1 MVSPKEEKMCKV
13 CPLFSGSEGNSTYV
27 KVKNISFLID
37 AGRSCKQIENSV
49 IKNGFNPNDIKFIF
63 VTHEHSD
70 HVKGLRVFAKKFG
83 IKIYASKGTISELE
97 NKNILGKEIE
107 YEIIEKSGTN
117 IDNISVIPFETSHDC
132 SQGYGYTFFINEKK
146 LKISFCSDLG
156 MVSNEVLN
164 SILGSNLIFM
174 ESNHDIEM
182 LKNGPYPWY
191 LKKRILSD
199 TGHLS
204 NNACSE
210 VLNKLILS
218 GTKKFVLCHL
228 SSTNNTPEVAYNSAF
243 KVLENTGI
251 KDFELYVAPKEN
263 IGKININI

>member
-1 MVSPKEEKMCKV
+1 MVRGCYIYDKKYSNFE
-13 CPLFSGSEGNSTYV
+13 
-27 KVKNISFLID
+27 VKNGTKLI
-37 AGRSCKQIENSV
+37 N
-49 IKNGFNPNDIKFIF
+49 FIKFIKPTEPILQINYNKVDKF
-63 VTHEHSD
+63 YP
-70 HVKGLRVFAKKFG
+70 LIRKKF
-83 IKIYASKGTISELE
+83 SKD
-97 NKNILGKEIE
+97 
-107 YEIIEKSGTN
+107 
-117 IDNISVIPFETSHDC
+117 IDNINIIPFETSHDC

-146 LKISFCSDLG
+146 IKVSFCSDLG

-191 LKKRILSD
+191 LKERILSD
-199 TGHLS
+199 IGHLS

-263 IGKININI
+263 VGKININI

>member
-1 MVSPKEEKMCKV
+1 MCKV

-27 KVKNISFLID
+27 KIKNISFLID
-37 AGRSCKQIENSV
+37 AGRSCKQIENSI
-49 IKNGFNPNDIKFIF
+49 IKNGFNPKDIKFIF

-83 IKIYASKGTISELE
+83 AKIYASKGTISELE
-97 NKNILGKEIE
+97 NNNILGKEIE
-107 YEIIEKSGTN
+107 YEVIEKSGIN
-117 IDNISVIPFETSHDC
+117 IDSINIIPFEISHDC
-132 SQGYGYTFFINEKK
+132 TQGYGYTIFADEKK
-146 LKISFCSDLG
+146 VKISFCSDLG
-156 MVSNEVLN
+156 IVSNEVLN

-199 TGHLS
+199 IGHLS
-204 NNACSE
+204 NNACSGI
-210 VLNKLILS
+210 LNKLILS

-228 SSTNNTPEVAYNSAF
+228 SSTNNTPEIAYNSAF
-243 KVLENTGI
+243 KTLENTGI

-263 IGKININI
+263 VGKININI